1 MIAVVMGVSGAGKCF
16 SEILAKLAAKTSRK

>member
-1 MIAVVMGVSGAGKCF
+1 MIALVMGASGAGNCF